1 MLDGLLVR
9 VILRTSLVCIA
20 SAMPVAAAQRI
31 AVSVPFVGCKSDGQM
46 GPVQAPTGENKV
58 APITAEMAGRLAYY
72 KAEKG
77 SGVLAPRGWY
87 CLGTYGSNG
96 EALYVS
102 PNPIRAADVLST
114 TKWKGFTGP
123 AIEAPFLYGDTSG
136 RFDVAR
142 MIARVFPGYRKFLQ
156 KVIDEGIEPASSF
169 PSGPYPSDK
178 LTYLSR
184 ELVEYQTPPEAE
196 GLGTRSWLLK
206 NTDPIRGVAMLVGE
220 TPDLMYLA
228 VRLPPEMGELV
239 PVVVQQAER
248 DAAKSA
254 EK

>member
-20 SAMPVAAAQRI
+20 SAMPAAAQTI
-31 AVSVPFVGCKSDGQM
+31 AVRVPFVGCKSDGQM
-46 GPVQAPTGENKV
+46 GPVQAPAIENKV
-58 APITAEMAGRLAYY
+58 VLITAEMAGRLAYY
-72 KAEKG
+72 KAEEG

-87 CLGTYGSNG
+87 CFGTYGSNG
-96 EALYVS
+96 EVLYVS
-102 PNPIRAADVLST
+102 PNPIGAADVLST

-123 AIEAPFLYGDTSG
+123 AIEASFRYGDTSG

-142 MIARVFPGYRKFLQ
+142 MIARVFPDYRKFLQ

-169 PSGPYPSDK
+169 PSGPYPKDK
-178 LTYLSR
+178 LTYRSR

-206 NTDPIRGVAMLVGE
+206 NGDPIHGLATLVGE

-228 VRLPPEMGELV
+228 VRVPPEMGELV
-239 PVVVQQAER
+239 PVIVQQAER

>member
-1 MLDGLLVR
+1 
-9 VILRTSLVCIA
+9 
-20 SAMPVAAAQRI
+20 MPVAGAQKI
-31 AVSVPFVGCKSDGQM
+31 AVRVPFVGCKSDGQVR
-46 GPVQAPTGENKV
+46 PVQTPTGESKV
-58 APITAEMAGRLAYY
+58 VPITAGMAGRLAYY

-123 AIEAPFLYGDTSG
+123 AIEASFLYGDTSG

>member
-1 MLDGLLVR
+1 
-9 VILRTSLVCIA
+9 
-20 SAMPVAAAQRI
+20 MPVAAAQRI

-114 TKWKGFTGP
+114 TKWKGFT
-123 AIEAPFLYGDTSG
+123 
-136 RFDVAR
+136 R
-142 MIARVFPGYRKFLQ
+142 
-156 KVIDEGIEPASSF
+156 AS
-169 PSGPYPSDK
+169 D
-178 LTYLSR
+178 
-184 ELVEYQTPPEAE
+184 
-196 GLGTRSWLLK
+196 
-206 NTDPIRGVAMLVGE
+206 
-220 TPDLMYLA
+220 
-228 VRLPPEMGELV
+228 
-239 PVVVQQAER
+239 
-248 DAAKSA
+248 
-254 EK
+254 

>member
-1 MLDGLLVR
+1 
-9 VILRTSLVCIA
+9 
-20 SAMPVAAAQRI
+20 MPVAAAQRI

-123 AIEAPFLYGDTSG
+123 AIEASFLYGDTSG

-156 KVIDEGIEPASSF
+156 KVIDEGI
-169 PSGPYPSDK
+169 
-178 LTYLSR
+178 
-184 ELVEYQTPPEAE
+184 
-196 GLGTRSWLLK
+196 
-206 NTDPIRGVAMLVGE
+206 
-220 TPDLMYLA
+220 
-228 VRLPPEMGELV
+228 
-239 PVVVQQAER
+239 
-248 DAAKSA
+248 
-254 EK
+254 